1 MKNEIQYIENLKSNE
16 SFFEEEFSRLENYYV
31 LDCRD
36 EIHDFV
42 RENEGILVL
51 LDAVKPCLERYFKND
66 EYKLY
71 VSYDPEIVDNV
82 KLVLLVNVSYERFQ
96 NGADDDLWQI
106 TLNILPL
113 RRKINIFR
121 EFLIMQGVLNV

>member
-1 MKNEIQYIENLKSNE
+1 METELQYIENLKNND
-16 SFFEEEFSRLENYYV
+16 SFFEEEFSRLDDYYE
-31 LDCRD
+31 LSCKK

-42 RENEGILVL
+42 RKNEGILLL
-51 LDAVKPCLERYFKND
+51 LDAVKPGLEKYFQND

-71 VSYDPEIVDNV
+71 VSYDPEIVDDV
-82 KLVLLVNVSYERFQ
+82 KLVLLINVSHERFQ
-96 NGADDDLWQI
+96 NGADDDLWKI

-121 EFLIMQGVLNV
+121 EFLLMQGVLNV